1 MKKIGRK
8 NDEGDEDNDYI
19 LDDRAEDASLPIP
32 LVNNRNTGSDILSEL
47 TFKLSIL
54 LCRDEF
60 TDGQPS
66 SSGPVYISGI
76 LAFTTDGAGFQT
88 PRLHTPTISALI
100 HLQLL
105 LFLEDIL
112 PCRQYPHLK
121 IPVRPGRDHLEIL
134 NSVRCR
140 YMCAGSLT
148 PLGEMI
154 SLLDYGRSMLRL
166 ELPAFFMR
174 WSDDRQTIFFD
185 DHSLHMDQFRCFAR
199 SLSDSAA
206 DLYDQLV
213 RQWRPE
219 VSLEG
224 IKDSFSNNTP
234 GYSFVYDPA
243 NRLYDVYLQLSTSV
257 CGMGPNA
264 LIQYGE
270 WDLPAV
276 IEYLQLHDRALHA
289 LGQAMATNDG
299 GVPRLGEMFT
309 ILLRNGPMSP
319 RGVYVYDWTMMT
331 FVRYTKAQ
339 HNTNREFC
347 VARFSSPSLRCVLFY
362 EMVYVRPLI
371 NMLSRYLPPTI
382 SYFPPIRW
390 LLDKPLIAIGRLM
403 ILLPLS
409 ARVAIAFLGIQWGRG
424 YFVK

>member
-1 MKKIGRK
+1 
-8 NDEGDEDNDYI
+8 
-19 LDDRAEDASLPIP
+19 
-32 LVNNRNTGSDILSEL
+32 
-47 TFKLSIL
+47 
-54 LCRDEF
+54 
-60 TDGQPS
+60 
-66 SSGPVYISGI
+66 
-76 LAFTTDGAGFQT
+76 
-88 PRLHTPTISALI
+88 
-100 HLQLL
+100 
-105 LFLEDIL
+105 
-112 PCRQYPHLK
+112 
-121 IPVRPGRDHLEIL
+121 
-134 NSVRCR
+134 
-140 YMCAGSLT
+140 
-148 PLGEMI
+148 MI

-166 ELPAFFMR
+166 ELPAFFVR

-185 DHSLHMDQFRCFAR
+185 DHSLRMDQFRCFAR

-206 DLYDQLV
+206 DLYDQLM

-234 GYSFVYDPA
+234 EYSFVYDPA
-243 NRLYDVYLQLSTSV
+243 NRLNDVYLQLYTSV

-276 IEYLQLHDRALHA
+276 IEYLQLHDRALRA
-289 LGQAMATNDG
+289 LGQQAMATNDG

-319 RGVYVYDWTMMT
+319 RGVYVYDGTMMT

-339 HNTNREFC
+339 RNTNREFC
-347 VARFSSPSLRCVLFY
+347 VARFSSPSLRCV
-362 EMVYVRPLI
+362 YVRPLI
-371 NMLSRYLPPTI
+371 NMLLTYLPPTI

-409 ARVAIAFLGIQWGRG
+409 ARVAIAFLGIQWALG